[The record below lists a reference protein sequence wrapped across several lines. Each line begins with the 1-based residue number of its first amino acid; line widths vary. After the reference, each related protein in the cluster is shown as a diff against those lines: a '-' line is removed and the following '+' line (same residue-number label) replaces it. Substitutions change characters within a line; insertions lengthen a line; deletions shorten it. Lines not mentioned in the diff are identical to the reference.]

1 MRSLAQRIAAYIPV
15 TLAKQILH
23 DGLPAPGQP
32 HSLFAATLF
41 SDISGFTAM
50 SEELA
55 SDGPRGA
62 EELNRVLF
70 TTFTAMID
78 VIHESGGA
86 ISHFYGDAMSVYF
99 PVDGETAGRDV
110 AQRALACAQ
119 MMQQLMR
126 ASFGRAVTNRP
137 PGKNPVFPLTIK
149 IGAAYGRC
157 QEMIVGDP
165 TESLE
170 FVLTGTAVDEAAAAE
185 KIAQSGQVV
194 ASRELLALA
203 GRPEFCPDE
212 AFCVLDGRILMPD
225 AAPILDWSTCTD
237 EQFSRFCKI
246 TTAFIPP
253 ALTERLAYGNTNELA
268 EHRPVT
274 SMFVQFEYAN
284 DPDASSDIE
293 TAEMAGQLQA
303 YYQWAR
309 RIVRRFGSGNARINR
324 ILTGDKGNQLH
335 IIFGA
340 PVAPDAPDQAIRCAL
355 ALLREQPPY
364 IVTQRIGLAAGKVFS
379 GPVGSTA
386 RREYTV
392 VGDVV
397 NMSARLAQACAPNE
411 ALTNP
416 STAARVHDV
425 IEFDVLPM
433 QAFKGKQEQITPYRP
448 LGERPSTTQLQ
459 VYFGHWERPLIGRD
473 TELDLLLGG
482 MDAALRN
489 VGGVAALLGSVGV
502 GKTRLL
508 AEGIR
513 YWLAAGGTGVVGV
526 CQQHITD
533 TPYGPWVNI
542 WRDFFGL
549 RPSMDAQSQADVV
562 ARRTEALVPD
572 CGDDVSLW
580 GEVLGLPFAVSPG
593 MEALTAEVRQTRF
606 FALTRRCFQAA
617 AKEQPLL
624 IVLEDAHWADQSS
637 RALLDDLT
645 QSLEGHAMFVAVTF
659 RLLED
664 LHLATL
670 ERPSCI
676 PIILAD
682 LSTSMARRLLREL
695 VGVEGLP
702 DAVEQHLG
710 LRDRDGRDSPVSPL
724 FLEESVNM
732 MLSAGVLKRNGR
744 LIIDEEKLAQLQ
756 IPDTIHGLLLARLDR
771 LSPTS
776 RDLLQVA
783 SVIGREFA
791 LEPLETIVSG
801 VPRAEMADL
810 LHQLAN
816 EEMTQLVTADPEWIY
831 LFQHAL
837 THEVAYES
845 LSFARRQSLHQ
856 AMADW
861 LAVRFADNLRPY
873 YTLLAYHYNRAGVH
887 QEGLYYALAAAND
900 ARDIFSNKEAVELYT
915 LAESHLAALGEAELW
930 ETAVSIYLSR
940 GEVLR
945 FLGDFSAAAADTEK
959 AISLC
964 ASRHD
969 ARRLAQAYNLMAD
982 LKYRQG
988 DYDDMQAL
996 TARVIGELADQ
1007 IPADEL
1013 ARAYQWSGVAATT
1026 LGNYDAALEDL
1037 QRAETLSRQIKNNDR
1052 LARVLESLA
1061 FVYFLKK
1068 KLELALV
1075 HMQQSVALARNFS
1088 IPANIASS
1096 LSNIALVQLQ
1106 LGRPEDGLITLNEA
1120 IGLARDV
1127 SRNFL
1132 AHFLINKAEVL
1143 CYLGKFDEA
1152 QRCFNEANELFSS
1165 MDDERGLLEVTLL
1178 QAYEYY
1184 SALGAWDEAS
1194 ILLQQAQSLIAHWP
1208 ELNLESQAR
1217 LFIALGQVALA
1228 QQRLP
1233 EAQNYLVD
1241 ALSLVDEKNLAWWRP
1256 VAYYF
1261 SGKVQLALG
1270 EGARA
1275 LALLRMGETA
1285 VANEGCPDYLP
1296 LIYLALAEADPAQ
1309 KTAHLQACLEAVQKR
1324 ARYVDREYCL
1334 RTATSEL
1341 LAMGIKQKAQE

>member
-32 HSLFAATLF
+32 RSLFAATLF

-99 PVDGETAGRDV
+99 PVDEETAGRDV

-119 MMQQLMR
+119 MMQQLIR

-165 TESLE
+165 AESLE

-194 ASRELLALA
+194 ASRELLDLA
-203 GRPEFCPDE
+203 GRPEFCPDKP
-212 AFCVLDGRILMPD
+212 FCVLDGRIPLPA
-225 AAPILDWSTCTD
+225 AAPILDWNACNS
-237 EQFSRFCKI
+237 EQFSRFCET

-284 DPDASSDIE
+284 DPDTGSDIE

-416 STAARVHDV
+416 STAARVRDV

-482 MDAALRN
+482 IDAALRR
-489 VGGVAALLGSVGV
+489 VGGVAAILGAVGV

-508 AEGIR
+508 AEGIK
-513 YWLAAGGTGVVGV
+513 YWLHAGGAGVVGV

-533 TPYGPWVNI
+533 TPYGPWLNI

-562 ARRTEALVPD
+562 ARRTKALVPD

-580 GEVLGLPFAVSPG
+580 GEVLGLPFAMSPD

-645 QSLEGHAMFVAVTF
+645 QSLEGHAIFVAVTF

-695 VGVEGLP
+695 VGVDGLP

-732 MLSAGVLKRNGR
+732 MMSAGVLKRNGR
-744 LIIDEEKLAQLQ
+744 LLIDEEKLAQLQ

-771 LSPTS
+771 LNPTS

-801 VPRAEMADL
+801 VPRAQMADL

-861 LAVRFADNLRPY
+861 LAVRFAENLRPY
-873 YTLLAYHYNRAGVH
+873 YSLLAYHYNRAGVH

-900 ARDIFSNKEAVELYT
+900 ARDIFSNQEAVELYN
-915 LAESHLAALGEAELW
+915 LAEAHLLALGKEERW
-930 ETAVSIYLSR
+930 ETAVSLYLAR
-940 GEVLR
+940 GECLR
-945 FLGDFSAAAADTEK
+945 FLGDFNTAMQDV
-959 AISLC
+959 
-964 ASRHD
+964 
-969 ARRLAQAYNLMAD
+969 AQAIALSEAHQDPLRQAQSYNLMAD
-982 LKYRQG
+982 LKYRHG
-988 DYDDMQAL
+988 SYDEMHQFTNKVIREL
-996 TARVIGELADQ
+996 TEQ
-1007 IPADEL
+1007 IPIVDL
-1013 ARAYQWSGVAATT
+1013 ATAYRWSGVAATVS
-1026 LGNYDAALEDL
+1026 GDYEVALDQL
-1037 QRAETLSRQIKNNDR
+1037 YHAETLCYQIENRER
-1052 LARVLESLA
+1052 LARIWESMA
-1061 FVYFLKK
+1061 FVYFLQKN
-1068 KLELALV
+1068 LELALKYT
-1075 HMQQSVALARNFS
+1075 QQSLELSRDFSTVANV
-1088 IPANIASS
+1088 ASS

-1106 LGRPEDGLITLNEA
+1106 LGQPKDALLTLEEA
-1120 IGLARDV
+1120 ITIVRGV
-1127 SRNFL
+1127 SRNYLAAFL
-1132 AHFLINKAEVL
+1132 VNKAEIL
-1143 CYLGKFDEA
+1143 CYLGDFAEA
-1152 QRCFNEANELFSS
+1152 KVCFSEAGDLFSL
-1165 MDDERGLLEVTLL
+1165 MDDDFGLLEVSLSL
-1178 QAYEYY
+1178 AYEYHC
-1184 SALGAWDEAS
+1184 ALRDWDEAS
-1194 ILLQQAQSLIAHWP
+1194 MILKRVQDLITLRP
-1208 ELNLESQAR
+1208 ELN
-1217 LFIALGQVALA
+1217 
-1228 QQRLP
+1228 P
-1233 EAQNYLVD
+1233 EAQVRLLI
-1241 ALSLVDEKNLAWWRP
+1241 ALSQISLAKGDFLAAQRYGDQAFALVESKEIGWWRP
-1256 VAYYF
+1256 AACYF
-1261 SGKVQLALG
+1261 SGKAKLELGNATQALDMLHLG
-1270 EGARA
+1270 V
-1275 LALLRMGETA
+1275 TA
-1285 VANEGCPDYLP
+1285 VANDGCPDYLP
-1296 LIYLALAEADPAQ
+1296 LLMLALAEAEPE
-1309 KTAHLQACLEAVQKR
+1309 KRIEHLQKCIASAEKR
-1324 ARYVDREYCL
+1324 ARYVDRAYCIEVAEA
-1334 RTATSEL
+1334 R
-1341 LAMGIKQKAQE
+1341 LAVK